1 MNDQTHNHVSLYKEV
16 WDQLLDLQLVVT
28 DQNLTC
34 THKVVPK
41 RLPTLAAAMLPNLA
55 WQSRFSKSPSPGSPA
70 ICLVHPFPKL
80 ICHVIIN
87 HDIQTGII
95 TNSDLKLAHTIR
107 PLPCSM
113 TSESTLLPPSVRTLQ
128 LSPGAPKA
136 QLPPKA
142 FHHLHIQLSCRY
154 CLSWLRPP
162 LTLPYSPTSLLLPQ
176 QATLENAPIPT

>member
-1 MNDQTHNHVSLYKEV
+1 M
-16 WDQLLDLQLVVT
+16 VT
-28 DQNLTC
+28 DQHPTC

-41 RLPTLAAAMLPNLA
+41 HLPTLATAMLANLT
-55 WQSRFSKSPSPGSPA
+55 WQSRASKFPSPGSPA
-70 ICLVHPFPKL
+70 ICLVHPFAKL
-80 ICHVIIN
+80 IYHFLIN

-136 QLPPKA
+136 QLPPKP
-142 FHHLHIQLSCRY
+142 FPHLHTSTVQLSCRY
-154 CLSWLRPP
+154 CLSRLWPP